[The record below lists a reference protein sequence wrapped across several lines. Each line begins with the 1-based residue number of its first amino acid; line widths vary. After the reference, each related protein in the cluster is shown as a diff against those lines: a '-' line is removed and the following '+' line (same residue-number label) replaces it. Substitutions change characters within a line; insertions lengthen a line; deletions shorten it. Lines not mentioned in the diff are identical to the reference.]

1 MYTVEM
7 TKLTDFLNKR
17 LEELDWSMREL
28 SRKTSLSHATIS
40 NVLSERSPVS
50 ADFCVEVAR
59 VLHERPER
67 LLRMAGILPPTPE
80 EARAQNPILDEIY
93 TLVEALSPHD
103 QETMLRILRGLAK
116 LGPGDVIPRRE
127 DTVVTP
133 APEGALNER
142 ARPPTTLLSSEERFD
157 IFDSL
162 VSALCPPGTENREE
176 KMRYI
181 ATVFALQAEMYKR
194 LTAEE
199 KRDTAE
205 EDFPDIRTVLERLS
219 RRSEPA
225 R

>member
-1 MYTVEM
+1 M
-7 TKLTDFLNKR
+7 TNVVDFLNKQ
-17 LEELDWSMREL
+17 LEDRDWSMREL
-28 SRKTSLSHATIS
+28 SRRTSFSHAHIS
-40 NVLSERSPVS
+40 MVLSEKVPVS
-50 ADFCVEVAR
+50 ADFCVAVAR
-59 VLHERPER
+59 ALGERSERVLR
-67 LLRMAGILPPTPE
+67 LAGILPPTPD
-80 EARAQNPILDEIY
+80 EARAQNPVLDEIY
-93 TLVEALSPHD
+93 SLVEALSPHD
-103 QETMLRILRGLAK
+103 QETILRILRGLAK
-116 LGPGDVIPRRE
+116 LGPDDVIPRGE
-127 DTVVTP
+127 DTIVTP

-142 ARPPTTLLSSEERFD
+142 ARPPTLLSSEERFD

-181 ATVFALQAEMYKR
+181 ATVFALQAEMYRR

-205 EDFPDIRTVLERLS
+205 ELPDIRTVLERLS